1 MNLIIDYAI
10 AIISIIS
17 SFTAAIIGIRFYLR
31 FGRRTSQWGWLL
43 MTISAISLAI
53 SEIFDIYATF
63 QNHGLTG
70 IADFFAILTEITL
83 TLGFFRMFNH
93 EIVKDKKIQQKL
105 TEKLINSD
113 ELLSAATE
121 MTSNLH
127 TSVTLKTL
135 LKRTLS
141 LTGGDLAV
149 LYLNN
154 HDAGF
159 SNEYLSLNQTSEDVV
174 THDIELGPL
183 TKTIISTGEPLVF
196 DEGPNNLIS
205 NNSRVSEKIASLYGF
220 PLSDNNE
227 ILGVLFVAFNNPHK
241 LLESE
246 KSLLMSLTEHG
257 TLALR
262 NATLFEQVQLLSRTD
277 GLTGLA
283 NRREFDRNLE
293 LEVKRAH
300 RYNNALS
307 LVVSDVDNFKQ
318 INDTYSHSAGDSA
331 LIFLADLVRQHMR
344 TTDSAYRFGGDELA
358 IILPNTEPKHAIK
371 LADRLCKNINNANF
385 IWEGNTIPL
394 SCSFGISGN
403 IGNKLTESYLD
414 LFKEADSAL
423 YEAKKKR
430 NMVVKFETEFMRN

>member
-1 MNLIIDYAI
+1 MIIDYAI

-53 SEIFDIYATF
+53 SEIFDIFATF
-63 QNHGLTG
+63 QNRGLTG
-70 IADFFAILTEITL
+70 IADFFAILTEVTL
-83 TLGFFRMFNH
+83 TLGFFRMFNR
-93 EIVKDKKIQQKL
+93 EIVSDKKIQQKL
-105 TEKLINSD
+105 TEKLNNSN

-127 TSVTLKTL
+127 TNVTLKTL
-135 LKRTLS
+135 LQRTLS
-141 LTGGDLAV
+141 LTGGDLVV

-154 HDAGF
+154 QNTGY
-159 SNEYLSLNQTSEDVV
+159 SNEYLSLNRLSEEIV
-174 THDIELGPL
+174 THEIELGPL
-183 TKTIISTGEPLVF
+183 TKTIILTGEPLF
-196 DEGPNNLIS
+196 IEEGS
-205 NNSRVSEKIASLYGF
+205 NNAVSLNPQFSEKIASLYGF

-227 ILGVLFVAFNNPHK
+227 ILGVLFVAFNKPHK

-262 NATLFEQVQLLSRTD
+262 NASLFEQVQKLSRTD

-283 NRREFDRNLE
+283 NRREFDRNLD

-331 LIFLADLVRQHMR
+331 LVFLADLVRQHMR
-344 TTDSAYRFGGDELA
+344 TTDSAYRFGGDEMA
-358 IILPNTEPKHAIK
+358 IILPNTEPKQAVQ
-371 LADRLCKNINNANF
+371 LADRLCENINNANF
-385 IWEGNTIPL
+385 IWEGNTIAL
-394 SCSFGISGN
+394 SCSFGISGDM
-403 IGNKLTESYLD
+403 GNKLTESYLD
-414 LFKEADSAL
+414 LFKEADAAL
-423 YEAKKKR
+423 YQAKRKR
-430 NMVVKFETEFMRN
+430 NMVVRFETDFIRN